1 MAKWDYVGT
10 VGEMLHAEM
19 IRNDLT
25 VEEVVQGMHNFANEK
40 EFNKDID
47 LLFNNGIL
55 VEDEWDIWSDGD
67 MR

>member
-1 MAKWDYVGT
+1 
-10 VGEMLHAEM
+10 M

-25 VEEVVQGMHNFANEK
+25 VEEVVQAMHNFANEK